1 MGMGRKPAPNR
12 GCIATR
18 GHRITLTL
26 TLHQL
31 QVLMRVTEG
40 LTDKEIAKEL
50 GISEATVRFHNRSCW
65 PKIGAKNRT
74 QAAIWALKNLSLS

>member
-26 TLHQL
+26 EAQISRLRRKLREAGAQVDITTLPGIGYML
-31 QVLMRVTEG
+31 KATE
-40 LTDKEIAKEL
+40 
-50 GISEATVRFHNRSCW
+50 
-65 PKIGAKNRT
+65 P
-74 QAAIWALKNLSLS
+74 AL

>member
-26 TLHQL
+26 CQEITKSQ
-31 QVLMRVTEG
+31 
-40 LTDKEIAKEL
+40 KPEIAQMETIL
-50 GISEATVRFHNRSCW
+50 ARQR
-65 PKIGAKNRT
+65 
-74 QAAIWALKNLSLS
+74 